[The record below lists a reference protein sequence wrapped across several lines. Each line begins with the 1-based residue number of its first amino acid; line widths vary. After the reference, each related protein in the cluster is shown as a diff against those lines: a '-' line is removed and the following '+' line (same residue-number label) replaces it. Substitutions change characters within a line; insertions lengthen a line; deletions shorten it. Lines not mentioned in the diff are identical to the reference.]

1 MSCALVIGGCRG
13 IGRAVSARLARDGFD
28 IVATCRRKSEAS
40 TETEKLVAAAGRSFT
55 LVELDV
61 TDRDGVKTALAPLL
75 EEGALPDVIV
85 YNAGIAKDNL
95 FAFMTEGEWH
105 DVMSTNLDGFYNTVQ
120 PFVFG
125 MIGRKSGSV
134 VVISSASG
142 QAGQA
147 GQVNYSASKAA
158 LIGAVK
164 ALAREVGRKGIRVNV
179 VAPGVIDTEM
189 TKDLPVNRILPMIPL
204 YRTGT
209 CEEVASAVS
218 FLSGSESSYVTGQV
232 LAVNGG
238 LII

>member
-1 MSCALVIGGCRG
+1 MKRALIIGGCRG

-28 IVATCRRKSEAS
+28 IVATCRKTGQAS
-40 TETEKLVAAAGRSFT
+40 SDTAALVESAGRSFRA
-55 LVELDV
+55 VELDV
-61 TDRDGVKTALAPLL
+61 TDPVGSRAALLPFTAD
-75 EEGALPDVIV
+75 EVLPDVVV

-95 FAFMTEGEWH
+95 FVFMSREDWS
-105 DVMSTNLDGFYNTVQ
+105 DVMSTNLDGFYNTIQ

-125 MIGRKSGSV
+125 MVGRKSGSIV
-134 VVISSASG
+134 VVGSASG

-158 LIGAVK
+158 LTGAVK
-164 ALAREVGRKGIRVNV
+164 ALAREVGRKGVRVNV

-189 TKDLPVNRILPMIPL
+189 TKDLPVDRVLPMIPMH
-204 YRTGT
+204 RTGT
-209 CEEVASAVS
+209 AEEVASAVS
-218 FLSGSESSYVTGQV
+218 FLAGPESSYVTGQV